1 MSEVFQQ
8 LRRVRREVLLILS
21 DVFEDSP
28 VVQLAAGINMLAQFE
43 TDPNKRI
50 DRSAFG
56 RVAFTDRP
64 IAMTEATDDIKRLER
79 EAGGI
84 DAAMT

>member
-1 MSEVFQQ
+1 
-8 LRRVRREVLLILS
+8 
-21 DVFEDSP
+21 
-28 VVQLAAGINMLAQFE
+28 MLAQFE

-64 IAMTEATDDIKRLER
+64 IAMTEATDDIKLLER

-84 DAAMT
+84 DAAIT